1 MSCGRPLSPPQ
12 KQELDTVKESISDI
26 INQLQD
32 IDPSRLSFSPF
43 LDMDTQITLAPVSD
57 SPESSVEELH
67 SPCPSVSGSNPSL
80 EPVLANHNKSLPQNY
95 QRPINNS
102 TLPKAPPS
110 EDPLS
115 EHPCSPPATTTPADT
130 PHTKNCTSMLCKDHL
145 PNGAS
150 SPRWSPETPTL
161 LDDLVHPLISPPLE
175 SVELRMW
182 TSQAPV
188 ERVEPCPAAEEG
200 PGVGGQGGCCR
211 CCWCKCCQA
220 SRFPAFLSVLGS
232 LLSAV
237 GVMYALYFH
246 VPLKPPRFTDVTSR
260 MVFTLCCCVVAS
272 VPILL
277 AMLVGALCQF
287 CSGSLELADPWPTR
301 RSVHQLF
308 ISSSL
313 ELLLLYGLNL
323 LIMSALLPQDHLM
336 MVPVMAVM
344 FVLGRLVYWVSL
356 NVCSPWRGFGS
367 GLTLFPL
374 LASVALNLFL
384 MYNTLNAKQSLFGS

>member
-12 KQELDTVKESISDI
+12 KKELDTMKESISDI

-43 LDMDTQITLAPVSD
+43 LDLDTQISLAPVSD

-67 SPCPSVSGSNPSL
+67 SACPSVSGSMPSL
-80 EPVLANHNKSLPQNY
+80 EPANYNKSLPRNY
-95 QRPINNS
+95 QHPINNN
-102 TLPKAPPS
+102 TLSKSPPS
-110 EDPLS
+110 EEP
-115 EHPCSPPATTTPADT
+115 PADT
-130 PHTKNCTSMLCKDHL
+130 PLTENCTSTPRQDTL
-145 PNGAS
+145 PNGTDL
-150 SPRWSPETPTL
+150 PRWSPETPTL
-161 LDDLVHPLISPPLE
+161 LDCPADDSARPLISPPPE
-175 SVELRMW
+175 SVELSMW
-182 TSQAPV
+182 PPQPPV
-188 ERVEPCPAAEEG
+188 VRVDTCPAAEEG
-200 PGVGGQGGCCR
+200 PGSGAQSCCCR
-211 CCWCKCCQA
+211 CCRCRCCQ
-220 SRFPAFLSVLGS
+220 SGRVPAFLSVLGS
-232 LLSAV
+232 LLGAV
-237 GVMYALYFH
+237 GVMYVLYFH
-246 VPLKPPRFTDVTSR
+246 VPLRPPRFTDVTSR
-260 MVFTLCCCVVAS
+260 MVFTLCCCAVAS

-301 RSVHQLF
+301 RSVQQLF

-323 LIMSALLPQDHLM
+323 LIMAALLPQDYLM

-374 LASVALNLFL
+374 LACVALNLFL